1 MSKQYVC
8 SQSMFFFTKLC
19 LSSKKTFHKKLKI
32 KKSPKLFVY
41 LCQIVTNLQ
50 NSKRDKTKNSNYE
63 EKKLKKSNCDKTQT
77 SPFWKQTK
85 KYIDHFY
92 VSS

>member
-1 MSKQYVC
+1 MI
-8 SQSMFFFTKLC
+8 
-19 LSSKKTFHKKLKI
+19 LK

-50 NSKRDKTKNSNYE
+50 NSKRDQTKNSNCE

-77 SPFWKQTK
+77 SPFWKQTQNIQTIFMFHRNKIENYK
-85 KYIDHFY
+85 KIFKKN
-92 VSS
+92 SKPQKI